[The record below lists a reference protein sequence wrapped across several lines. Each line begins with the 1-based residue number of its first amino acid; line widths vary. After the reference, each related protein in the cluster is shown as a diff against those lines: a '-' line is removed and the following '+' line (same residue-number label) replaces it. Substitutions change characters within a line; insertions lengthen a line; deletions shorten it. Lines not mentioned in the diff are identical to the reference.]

1 MKIFGP
7 WLKASPWKPMTEETT
22 MYESGIPKSCG
33 KRLFFTKTKS
43 FNGTSDMLKT
53 GNIQVVTTLMNKVG
67 LGNDKATNAE
77 DKEELEDREVL
88 GLVQAGTGSDII
100 SKGLGV
106 QNDSMGMSGAG
117 RHVDRVDGAPVELLA
132 HSE

>member
-1 MKIFGP
+1 MEEGLPTVLEQGENSLSHPVTVAQENDDFGG
-7 WLKASPWKPMTEETT
+7 LH
-22 MYESGIPKSCG
+22 ESSLSGEDDISKVE
-33 KRLFFTKTKS
+33 
-43 FNGTSDMLKT
+43 D
-53 GNIQVVTTLMNKVG
+53 VVTTLMNKVG